1 MLSSKLLI
9 HASFQVPDSRNFT
22 VLCPSSVA
30 GLQKSRKPLGCSA
43 THTLL
48 CGNSCLF
55 PCHFLAS
62 YSFNP
67 AMAAAGNVLFRF
79 CFSPMVV
86 TQVIEQINHH
96 MRKGSESQV
105 KCMGLRSVTVWLWFA
120 TEILMHFNSASNGFP
135 ECPLPSINC
144 SLPSIPPAK
153 WK

>member
-1 MLSSKLLI
+1 MPVFKCLI
-9 HASFQVPDSRNFT
+9 AGTLVFC
-22 VLCPSSVA
+22 VLAVWRTFRSLGSHWDAQQHILFSV
-30 GLQKSRKPLGCSA
+30 G
-43 THTLL
+43 THVY
-48 CGNSCLF
+48 
-55 PCHFLAS
+55 FLAIILS

-144 SLPSIPPAK
+144 SLPSVPPAK